1 MIWLALRQFRVQAL
15 VAVILLAA
23 LSAYVL
29 VTAPH
34 IAHAYS
40 AAPSGCTDNCGT
52 DTALSNLTRLLPE
65 MNDLVQLVPVII
77 GVFWGAPLVAR
88 EIESGSIRL
97 VLMQSI
103 SRSRWLSMKLLVG
116 AVGSALFAGLTSL
129 MVTWWAG
136 PWDRFNGLEFGTFDV
151 RDIAPIGYG
160 VFAFSLGAFVG
171 LAIRR
176 TIPAMVVTLVAF
188 SAFVAGFGEWVRPT
202 LPAADHF
209 WTVQWT
215 ETSIYFALAIALGA
229 ASLWRA
235 RRHLT

>member
-1 MIWLALRQFRVQAL
+1 
-15 VAVILLAA
+15 
-23 LSAYVL
+23 
-29 VTAPH
+29 
-34 IAHAYS
+34 
-40 AAPSGCTDNCGT
+40 
-52 DTALSNLTRLLPE
+52 

-116 AVGSALFAGLTSL
+116 AVGSALFAGLEPHGHL
-129 MVTWWAG
+129 VGG

-188 SAFVAGFGEWVRPT
+188 SAFVAGWGEW
-202 LPAADHF
+202 
-209 WTVQWT
+209 
-215 ETSIYFALAIALGA
+215 
-229 ASLWRA
+229 
-235 RRHLT
+235 